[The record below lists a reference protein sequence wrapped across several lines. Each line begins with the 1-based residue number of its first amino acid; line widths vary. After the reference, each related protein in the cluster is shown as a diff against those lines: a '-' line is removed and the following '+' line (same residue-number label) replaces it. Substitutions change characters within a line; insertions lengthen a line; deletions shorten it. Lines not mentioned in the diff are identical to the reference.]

1 MNNVN
6 ADMLLTF
13 LVVGSALLSVY
24 NVIMAAINNH
34 NSSRKQRNAPVDGL
48 KDTVKEHEK
57 RIAYLEVQTADI
69 KKGQRAL
76 VYGVQALLEHELHN
90 GNAQQMQTAA
100 DGLNNW
106 LVGRKGE

>member
-34 NSSRKQRNAPVDGL
+34 NSSRK
-48 KDTVKEHEK
+48 
-57 RIAYLEVQTADI
+57 
-69 KKGQRAL
+69 
-76 VYGVQALLEHELHN
+76 
-90 GNAQQMQTAA
+90 
-100 DGLNNW
+100 
-106 LVGRKGE
+106 